1 MLAIGSAIA
10 SPSHPGRLDIVT
22 GVQVVGDGPGGKI
35 AVVRSQSIEAGSRRP
50 AQGGSGPVR
59 LAPVNPGRVQPG
71 IADNALVRPDT
82 LIAAQAAEEISGEGS
97 RGGPIGD
104 LGAEEQRAVDRLRQ
118 RDSAVRQEEEAHAAA
133 AGQYAGAP
141 RYQFV
146 TGPDGRP
153 YVVSGHVSI
162 KATSTSGR
170 PEDAKRALST
180 VANAA
185 LAAHAPS
192 AQDLS
197 VARASA
203 RDAGSIAQAEKTSQ
217 SRAPDARQLE
227 RGLAAYQALLD
238 PTSSQTSSRKSLDI
252 TG

>member
-22 GVQVVGDGPGGKI
+22 GIQVVGNGPGGKLAI
-35 AVVRSQSIEAGSRRP
+35 VRSRSIEAGSERP
-50 AQGGSGPVR
+50 ANGGSGPVR
-59 LAPVNPGRVQPG
+59 LAPVNPSRIQPG
-71 IADNALVRPDT
+71 IADNRLVRPDT
-82 LIAAQAAEEISGEGS
+82 LIAAQSAERNDGQDTRARPAG
-97 RGGPIGD
+97 GGPAGD
-104 LGAEEQRAVDRLRQ
+104 LSAPEQRAVDRLRQ

-133 AGQYAGAP
+133 AGRFAGAP
-141 RYQFV
+141 SYQFV

-153 YVVSGHVSI
+153 YAVSGHVNI

-170 PEDAKRALST
+170 PEDAKRALNII
-180 VANAA
+180 ANAA

-203 RDAGSIAQAEKTSQ
+203 RDAGAIAQTEQAARLLN
-217 SRAPDARQLE
+217 RAH
-227 RGLAAYQALLD
+227 AAYQALLD
-238 PTSSQTSSRKSLDI
+238 PASSGKGLDV